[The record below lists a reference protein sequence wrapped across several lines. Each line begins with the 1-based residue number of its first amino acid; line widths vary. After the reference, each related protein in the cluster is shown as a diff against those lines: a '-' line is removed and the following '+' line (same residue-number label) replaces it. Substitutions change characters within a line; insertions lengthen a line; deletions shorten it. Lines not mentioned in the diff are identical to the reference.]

1 MGASTDILP
10 FNMKFTS
17 CIFVAA
23 LLVAAVH
30 AEDEHTDEE
39 KYGSGLE
46 EDRGFWPPIEEGA
59 FYQANNHLGL
69 PDDEFVQQ
77 MGCVV
82 DCTGADAKVCDA
94 AKAKF
99 ASGNLA
105 DSVVAACGDKALV
118 PALWPWAPSL
128 RATMATF
135 PRHRSTSSRRLCWM
149 PIPPTSARS
158 PRPPRPP
165 RLPLPTRFLRK
176 LSSRRTGLMP
186 RPPRRIPRC
195 RLSPT
200 SVRSKQTALH
210 RLVKVEVE

>member
-46 EDRGFWPPIEEGA
+46 EDQGFWPPIEEGA

-77 MGCVV
+77 MGCVI
-82 DCTGADAKVCDA
+82 DCTGADAKVCDE

-99 ASGNLA
+99 AAGNLA
-105 DSVVAACGDKALV
+105 ASVVAACGDKDLV
-118 PALWPWAPSL
+118 TRIMAMGSQPACYHGNIPEEQIQKLKKTLLDAEPANVCKITKAADAAKKAASADSVPEE
-128 RATMATF
+128 AF
-135 PRHRSTSSRRLCWM
+135 IEEDRSDADAAEKETQM
-149 PIPPTSARS
+149 PPIPD
-158 PRPPRPP
+158 
-165 RLPLPTRFLRK
+165 
-176 LSSRRTGLMP
+176 MNE
-186 RPPRRIPRC
+186 I
-195 RLSPT
+195 
-200 SVRSKQTALH
+200 
-210 RLVKVEVE
+210 

>member
-1 MGASTDILP
+1 MGGMGASTDILP

-46 EDRGFWPPIEEGA
+46 EDHGFWPPIEEGA

-82 DCTGADAKVCDA
+82 DCTGADAKGCDA

-118 PALWPWAPSL
+118 TRIMVMGSQPACYHGNIPEAQIHKLKKTLLDADPSNVCKITK
-128 RATMATF
+128 AAAAAAADSVPEEAF
-135 PRHRSTSSRRLCWM
+135 IEEDRSDAEVAEKDTQM
-149 PIPPTSARS
+149 P
-158 PRPPRPP
+158 
-165 RLPLPTRFLRK
+165 
-176 LSSRRTGLMP
+176 
-186 RPPRRIPRC
+186 
-195 RLSPT
+195 
-200 SVRSKQTALH
+200 
-210 RLVKVEVE
+210 

>member
-46 EDRGFWPPIEEGA
+46 EDHGFWPPIEEGA
-59 FYQANNHLGL
+59 FYQANNHLGI

-82 DCTGADAKVCDA
+82 DYWRRRQGLRRCQGKV
-94 AKAKF
+94 
-99 ASGNLA
+99 
-105 DSVVAACGDKALV
+105 
-118 PALWPWAPSL
+118 
-128 RATMATF
+128 
-135 PRHRSTSSRRLCWM
+135 
-149 PIPPTSARS
+149 
-158 PRPPRPP
+158 
-165 RLPLPTRFLRK
+165 RF
-176 LSSRRTGLMP
+176 
-186 RPPRRIPRC
+186 
-195 RLSPT
+195 
-200 SVRSKQTALH
+200 
-210 RLVKVEVE
+210 